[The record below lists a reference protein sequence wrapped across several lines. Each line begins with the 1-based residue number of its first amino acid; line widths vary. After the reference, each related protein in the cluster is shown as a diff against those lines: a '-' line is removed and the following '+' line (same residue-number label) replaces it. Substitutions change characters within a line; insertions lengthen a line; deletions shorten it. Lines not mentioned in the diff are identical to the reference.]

1 MGPLVPTATLALAA
15 AITDVAFA
23 DDQALKYS
31 LAVLPVIVCP
41 LAALLV
47 GRGLKD
53 YRWALNAAGNT

>member
-1 MGPLVPTATLALAA
+1 MNLARTFEPVGILILLLPL
-15 AITDVAFA
+15 
-23 DDQALKYS
+23 

-53 YRWALNAAGNT
+53 YRWALSAAGNT